1 MKKYIRA
8 MRWYYHEPMSEQ
20 ELSDFKADL
29 LTIPGCDR
37 VDIDTD
43 AMEELGE
50 IYVLPHY
57 GGLKFDES
65 IKDSFERVG
74 KYSNEQR
81 EMLKQ
86 VLQIAKEYG
95 LTRTQDRIEDYGDC
109 YYIVFNTN
117 KPQTDEYD
125 EF

>member
-1 MKKYIRA
+1 